1 MNIPYGNHYI
11 DKKDAK
17 AVIKSLNNKFITQ
30 GPLIYKFEQKICKI
44 VKSKYAV
51 AVSSCSAGLHL
62 AVKSLERSAIKKRII
77 TSPIT
82 FVSTCNAILMNDY
95 KPEFIDINKYNL
107 NIDPKKLEDYLKKN
121 KQVKA
126 IMPVHLAGNSIDSEK
141 IFKICKSKKI
151 SIIEDAAHS
160 FGAKYKNG
168 SMVGSCA
175 YSDMTVFSFHPVKTL
190 TTGEGGVITTN
201 SLKLYKKLLLLRNHG
216 IEKNHNNWINT
227 KNGFS
232 KSKVNQ
238 WYYEA
243 QELGF
248 NYRITDFQCALGL
261 SQLKKLKKVIQKRKF
276 IAKNYDSSFKN
287 TSNLY
292 LPQFLRRDNSSNH
305 LYILNLNF
313 NNLKIKKNK
322 FIEILHRKGIG
333 SQVHYIPV
341 PMHPIYKKLGYNMK
355 KLPVAKKY
363 YESALSIPIFFNL
376 SFKNQKKIIK
386 NIKIILKRYSK
397 A

>member
-1 MNIPYGNHYI
+1 
-11 DKKDAK
+11 
-17 AVIKSLNNKFITQ
+17 
-30 GPLIYKFEQKICKI
+30 
-44 VKSKYAV
+44 
-51 AVSSCSAGLHL
+51 
-62 AVKSLERSAIKKRII
+62 
-77 TSPIT
+77 
-82 FVSTCNAILMNDY
+82 
-95 KPEFIDINKYNL
+95 
-107 NIDPKKLEDYLKKN
+107 
-121 KQVKA
+121 
-126 IMPVHLAGNSIDSEK
+126 
-141 IFKICKSKKI
+141 
-151 SIIEDAAHS
+151 
-160 FGAKYKNG
+160 
-168 SMVGSCA
+168 MVGSCA

-261 SQLKKLKKVIQKRKF
+261 SQLKKLKKIIQKRKF

-355 KLPVAKKY
+355 KLPVARKY

-397 A
+397 AQYL